1 MRVHSSYR
9 TPDVRKATAI
19 FLLALLTLVL
29 AGCVVTPVLPITPV
43 PGATATATAS
53 ASNVTP
59 WEKIQE
65 RGTLNVGT
73 SADYPPFAYYDD
85 TFRLTGF
92 DPALARELGE
102 RLGVEVQF
110 SDIPF
115 AELNDALQDGQ
126 IDMAIAAISVTPE
139 RREEVDFTDVYFISE
154 DAFLANG
161 DAEMTTL
168 NTLEEMETRALVGV
182 QKGSIYETWAQR
194 ELVDTGILPA
204 SNLLL
209 YTDITRAVN
218 DLERNRIDLVLL
230 DAIAAG
236 QFANNRDVKIVAQG
250 LNTQRYAMA
259 VPKGADPLRRALNG
273 ALDDTRAD
281 GTLLDL
287 AATWLNAEGVGEVTP
302 TVAPTKTPVPTSAN
316 TPVPTPT
323 PVQVT
328 ATSTPTRRPP
338 TATPIPLPTRC
349 LDSLAY
355 VADLT
360 YDDNNMNN
368 PPVLS
373 PGQAFIKG
381 WRVRNSGTCTWD
393 NRYRLAFVQ
402 GNQAG
407 AQMGGQPL
415 FIVGTVRPGQTTD
428 LNLPLVAP
436 MQPGTYQGWWQMF
449 NDLNQPFGQRIWV
462 GIRVPSPITATPRP
476 TNTPVPQVSFT
487 ANRTNITA
495 GQSVLF
501 SWSATNV
508 REVYF
513 FAEGQNWW
521 EHGVAGVDNRTEY
534 PSRTISYFLRVVR
547 RDNTVDQREIRIFV
561 QAAPEA
567 PRIALF
573 SVQPSGTIEL
583 NACVIVNWEVQGNV
597 TQINLVRNGQ
607 FLWEGAPVR
616 SSLQDCPPSLGNFE
630 YRLEAIGPGGTSRS
644 AQTISVVRPQQPTP
658 TPTPTATTVPA
669 VSIIQFDVQPP
680 QLNLGEC
687 VNIVWT
693 VDGNPGLVQIR
704 RNGAVIV
711 DNAPFSGSG
720 ADCPTTS
727 GANIYRIDATNRSGT
742 QSDARERQVNVAP
755 PTPTSPPPTATA
767 TVAPNTP
774 TPTTVP
780 PTETPT
786 IAPTNTPVSVAS
798 IVFFNLSTDNIVL
811 GECVTLNWSY
821 IGTGPEQAEILR
833 NQDKL
838 LSNPANTGDMQD
850 CPATIGQF
858 EYTLRI
864 GDPNA
869 PVQEMR
875 LLTVNP
881 AP

>member
-1 MRVHSSYR
+1 MRVHS
-9 TPDVRKATAI
+9 PNRKPNMRNTATIVLFA
-19 FLLALLTLVL
+19 LLALLL
-29 AGCVVTPVLPITPV
+29 AGCVVTPVVTVTPA
-43 PGATATATAS
+43 PGATS
-53 ASNVTP
+53 APDNVTP
-59 WEKIQE
+59 WDEIQA

-73 SADYPPFAYYDD
+73 SADYPPFAFYDD

-110 SDIPF
+110 TDIPF
-115 AELNDALQDGQ
+115 EGLNDALQVGQ

-139 RREEVDFTDVYFISE
+139 RREEADFTDVYFISE

-161 DAEMTTL
+161 DAAITSL

-236 QFANNRDVKIVAQG
+236 EFAGNRDVKIVAQG

-259 VPKGADPLRRALNG
+259 VPKGADELRRALNG
-273 ALDDTRAD
+273 ALDDSRAD

-287 AATWLNAEGVGEVTP
+287 AATWLNAESAGDTTP
-302 TVAPTKTPVPTSAN
+302 TVAPTKTLAPTSTN
-316 TPVPTPT
+316 TPIPSPT
-323 PVQVT
+323 PVQIT

-349 LDSLAY
+349 LDSMAY

-373 PGQAFIKG
+373 PGQAFIKS

-415 FIVGTVRPGQTTD
+415 FIVGTVRPGQTHD

-436 MQPGTYQGWWQMF
+436 IQPGTYQGWWQMY
-449 NDLNQPFGQRIWV
+449 NELNQPFGQRIWV
-462 GIRVPSPITATPRP
+462 GIRVPSPITPTPRP
-476 TNTPVPQVSFT
+476 TQTPSPQVSFT

-501 SWSATNV
+501 SWSTSNV

-513 FAEGQNWW
+513 YSENQNWW
-521 EHGVAGVDNRTEY
+521 EHGVAGVDSRTEY
-534 PSRTISYFLRVVR
+534 PPRTMSYFLRVVR

-561 QAAPEA
+561 EPAPEA
-567 PRIALF
+567 PRITLF
-573 SVQPSGTIEL
+573 SVQPSGTIVQGE
-583 NACVIVNWEVQGNV
+583 CVVINWEVQGNV
-597 TQINLVRNGQ
+597 NWINLLRNGQ

-616 SSLQDCPPSLGNFE
+616 SSLQDCPPSQGNFE
-630 YRLEAIGPGGTSRS
+630 YRLEANGPGGTSRN
-644 AQTISVVRPQQPTP
+644 AQTITVVRPQQPTA
-658 TPTPTATTVPA
+658 TPTPTSTTAPQVT
-669 VSIIQFDVQPP
+669 ITQFDVQPP
-680 QLNLGEC
+680 QMNLGEC
-687 VNIVWT
+687 VSIVWT
-693 VDGNPGLVQIR
+693 VGGDPGLVQIR
-704 RNGAVIV
+704 RNGALIF

-720 ADCPTTS
+720 TDCPTTA
-727 GANIYRIDATNRSGT
+727 GANIYRIDAVNRGGT
-742 QSDARERQVNVAP
+742 QSDARERQVNVSA
-755 PTPTSPPPTATA
+755 PTPTSPPPTAIP

-774 TPTTVP
+774 TPTTIP
-780 PTETPT
+780 STAT
-786 IAPTNTPVSVAS
+786 PTNTPVSAAS

-811 GECVTLNWSY
+811 GECITMSWSY
-821 IGTGPEQAEILR
+821 IGAGPEQAEILR

-838 LSNPANTGDMQD
+838 LVGPANTGDLQD
-850 CPATIGQF
+850 CPLTIGQF
-858 EYTLRI
+858 EYTLRV